1 MIEYKDNIE
10 GVTSDRLNGFF
21 VGWPKPPTPDTLLKI
36 LRSSS
41 QIVLA
46 IDDETN
52 MLIGFI
58 TAVSDNVISAYIP
71 LLEVLPEYQGKGI
84 GGELMRRMMK
94 KLEGLYMIDL
104 ICDKDKVAFYEKF
117 GLKSATKTGVEAMIG
132 RNFTAQ
138 SGRKEK

>member
-21 VGWPKPPTPDTLLKI
+21 VGWPKPPTPDTLLGI
-36 LRSSS
+36 LHNSSH
-41 QIVLA
+41 IVLA
-46 IDDETN
+46 IDSDTDTV
-52 MLIGFI
+52 IGFI
-58 TAVSDNVISAYIP
+58 TAISDNIISAYIP
-71 LLEVLPEYQGKGI
+71 LLEVLPQYQGKGI

-104 ICDKDKVAFYEKF
+104 ICNKDKVAFYEKF

-132 RNFTAQ
+132 RDFAAQ
-138 SGRKEK
+138 SGRKE